1 MLYKFQEKQIMFN
14 KTQQIS
20 KEYETINKKYTSSIN
35 QKCVNEPDVYAK
47 KVTML
52 VQQIKEYEVTFNN
65 LIADVGVLKETNRQL
80 QERYVQNQYQI

>member
-1 MLYKFQEKQIMFN
+1 MFN

-20 KEYETINKKYTSSIN
+20 KEYETINKKYTSIN
-35 QKCVNEPDVYAK
+35 QKCMNEPDVYAK

-65 LIADVGVLKETNRQL
+65 LIADVEVLKETNRQL
-80 QERYVQNQYQI
+80 QERCLRNQYKI